1 MIMKTLNDFYN
12 AFPNQVNI
20 LSQFIPDNILPN
32 NRKSFVDEFI
42 KSRFNNR
49 KLSFYGVFISHKE
62 FNDMSLSLNTTLNEL
77 FSDKWTK
84 LVSLENLEYNPLKP
98 FNIELNEQVT
108 DKFVTVKDITNSSGN
123 EETYAFNSVEPTPTD
138 KSTGLTTKQYERDN
152 PRTRNYSRVGNI
164 GNTSLQDLIKQERE
178 ISNWVLLDVVI
189 EDIISVVCRKSYALQ

>member
-1 MIMKTLNDFYN
+1 MTMKTLNDFYN

-49 KLSFYGVFISHKE
+49 KLTYYAVFISHKD
-62 FNDMSLSLNTTLNEL
+62 FNDMSVSLSTTLNEL